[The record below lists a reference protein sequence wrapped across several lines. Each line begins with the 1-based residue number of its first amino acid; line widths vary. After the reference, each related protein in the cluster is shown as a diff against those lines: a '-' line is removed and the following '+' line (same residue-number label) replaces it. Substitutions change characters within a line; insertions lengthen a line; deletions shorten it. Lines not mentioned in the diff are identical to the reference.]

1 MLNRWGDVSRIQCDQ
16 FLYILHIDKEDNPF
30 PDGDRYI
37 PWIYLHI
44 SSKTAKQRPYDKH
57 ISQVM
62 TIGKTFNISTMKS
75 IEEAVRYYL
84 DTWQPKYIVI
94 GAYEIDYYRRVKL
107 YLSRL
112 DKIGYKVKQKIFVK
126 ERHNDVYYLERK

>member
-1 MLNRWGDVSRIQCDQ
+1 
-16 FLYILHIDKEDNPF
+16 
-30 PDGDRYI
+30 
-37 PWIYLHI
+37 
-44 SSKTAKQRPYDKH
+44 
-57 ISQVM
+57 
-62 TIGKTFNISTMKS
+62 MKS

-84 DTWQPKYIVI
+84 DTWQPKYILI

-112 DKIGYKVKQKIFVK
+112 DKMGYKVKQKIFVK